1 MGVMQWL
8 GFGNDQTA
16 PDTGEWFVESDSRQ
30 TVSVAG
36 DNALRV
42 IPIYG
47 AVSLI
52 ADQLASLPIGIFTR
66 VNGVSQRT
74 TAPAWMSR
82 PDPRLTWFD
91 WVHQLAVSLLL
102 RGNAYGYI
110 VKDSTGIAQV
120 RWLHPDDVTLDEAG
134 IFPIYRVGRNAE
146 ESVERGGNILHIRAF
161 TSPGTVRG
169 LSPIGVFRARFET
182 WMSAAEYGREWFNN
196 SAQPTGIL
204 QNSKGTLTPAQMDE
218 AKKRFKDST
227 RRREPV
233 ALSSDWTWQ
242 QVSVSPE
249 EAQFLQTIKATATQI
264 AVIFRVDPEDVGGES
279 GSSMTYATRESN
291 QQKFNTRTLLP
302 WTVRMETAL
311 AELLPGETFIKF
323 DLDSLARPNTLER
336 LQANTEAL
344 KSGQRT
350 LAEVRASEDLP
361 ALTPQDIAD
370 WQEWFVTMKSASD
383 SSSSSTSIAKTI

>member
-1 MGVMQWL
+1 MGVMNWL
-8 GFGNDQTA
+8 GFGGAQSATDL
-16 PDTGEWFVESDSRQ
+16 GEWFSDAAPARPNI
-30 TVSVAG
+30 AG

-52 ADQLASLPIGIFTR
+52 ADQLASLPVGVFTR
-66 VNGVSQRT
+66 TAGGVSQRAK
-74 TAPAWMSR
+74 APAWMSR
-82 PDPRLTWFD
+82 PDPRVTWFD
-91 WVHQLAVSLLL
+91 WTHQLAVSLLL

-110 VKDSTGIAQV
+110 VKDSAGIGQV
-120 RWLHPDDVTLDEAG
+120 RWLHPDSVSVDETG
-134 IFPIYRVGRNAE
+134 VYPVYLIGNNVL
-146 ESVERGGNILHIRAF
+146 ESAERGGNIVHIRAF
-161 TSPGTVRG
+161 TSPGSVIG

-204 QNSKGTLTPAQMDE
+204 RNTKGTLTPAQMDE

-233 ALSSDWTWQ
+233 ALSSDWEWQ

-279 GSSMTYATRESN
+279 GSSLTYATRESN

-302 WTVRMETAL
+302 WTVRIETAL
-311 AELLPGETFIKF
+311 ADLLPRDTFMKF
-323 DLDSLARPNTLER
+323 DLDSLASPNTLER

-361 ALTPQDIAD
+361 ALTAQEVAD

>member
-1 MGVMQWL
+1 
-8 GFGNDQTA
+8 
-16 PDTGEWFVESDSRQ
+16 
-30 TVSVAG
+30 
-36 DNALRV
+36 
-42 IPIYG
+42 
-47 AVSLI
+47 
-52 ADQLASLPIGIFTR
+52 
-66 VNGVSQRT
+66 
-74 TAPAWMSR
+74 
-82 PDPRLTWFD
+82 
-91 WVHQLAVSLLL
+91 
-102 RGNAYGYI
+102 
-110 VKDSTGIAQV
+110 
-120 RWLHPDDVTLDEAG
+120 
-134 IFPIYRVGRNAE
+134 
-146 ESVERGGNILHIRAF
+146 
-161 TSPGTVRG
+161 
-169 LSPIGVFRARFET
+169 
-182 WMSAAEYGREWFNN
+182 
-196 SAQPTGIL
+196 
-204 QNSKGTLTPAQMDE
+204 MDE